1 MAWWRNSWSIEVF
14 LANTSTR
21 QYAAGFRF
29 EFSLFA
35 IRICFEFRASAR
47 PGATYLVQIAGLGT
61 WSFYNVNKNLIP
73 NGLGQGF
80 RIFGDKLY
88 IALFTYEFEKCC
100 CLIVPADMLS
110 YLIKRLFSTIPVL
123 IGISLL
129 LFFML
134 RLLPGD
140 PAQVLAG
147 QMATP
152 AEIENIRQQL
162 GLDRPIYEQY
172 ANYLSRLV
180 RFDLGRSARTQNPVT
195 QEIWARLPN
204 TLLLAVVAILLAC
217 LFGIPAGIISAVKP
231 YSWIDYLVT
240 TSALFGMS
248 MPVFWLGLML
258 VVLFSVILKWLPAGG
273 TGSWQHVILP
283 SITLAAFVVAF
294 IARMTRST
302 MLETLSQD
310 FTTTARSKGLQERVV
325 VIKHAFKN
333 AMIPIITVVGLQ
345 FGLLLGGAVLTET
358 VFAWPGLGRL
368 IVDSILARDYPVIQ
382 GTILIFGLLYIMV
395 NLAVDLIYA
404 LVDPRIR
411 YD

>member
-1 MAWWRNSWSIEVF
+1 V
-14 LANTSTR
+14 
-21 QYAAGFRF
+21 
-29 EFSLFA
+29 
-35 IRICFEFRASAR
+35 
-47 PGATYLVQIAGLGT
+47 
-61 WSFYNVNKNLIP
+61 
-73 NGLGQGF
+73 
-80 RIFGDKLY
+80 
-88 IALFTYEFEKCC
+88 
-100 CLIVPADMLS
+100 LS

-152 AEIENIRQQL
+152 QEIENIRRQL
-162 GLDRPIYEQY
+162 GLDRPVYEQY
-172 ANYLSRLV
+172 VHYLSRLV

-195 QEIWARLPN
+195 EEIWARLPN
-204 TLLLAVVAILLAC
+204 TLLLAVVAITLAC
-217 LFGIPAGIISAVKP
+217 LFGIPAGIISAVRP

-258 VVLFSVILKWLPAGG
+258 VVIFSIILKWLPAGG

-283 SITLAAFVVAF
+283 SVTLAAFVVAF

-325 VIKHAFKN
+325 VIKHALKN

-395 NLAVDLIYA
+395 NLIVDLIYA

>member
-1 MAWWRNSWSIEVF
+1 
-14 LANTSTR
+14 
-21 QYAAGFRF
+21 
-29 EFSLFA
+29 
-35 IRICFEFRASAR
+35 
-47 PGATYLVQIAGLGT
+47 
-61 WSFYNVNKNLIP
+61 
-73 NGLGQGF
+73 
-80 RIFGDKLY
+80 
-88 IALFTYEFEKCC
+88 
-100 CLIVPADMLS
+100 MLS
-110 YLIKRLFSTIPVL
+110 YLIKRLLATIPVL

-134 RLLPGD
+134 RMLPGD

-152 AEIENIRQQL
+152 QEIENIRHQL

-172 ANYLSRLV
+172 VVYLSRLA

-204 TLLLAVVAILLAC
+204 TLLLAVVAIALAC

-240 TSALFGMS
+240 VSALFGMS

-273 TGSWQHVILP
+273 TGGWQNVILP

-302 MLETLSQD
+302 MIETLSQD

-358 VFAWPGLGRL
+358 VFAWPGVGRL

-382 GTILIFGLLYIMV
+382 GAILIFGLLYIMV
-395 NLAVDLIYA
+395 NLVVDLIYA